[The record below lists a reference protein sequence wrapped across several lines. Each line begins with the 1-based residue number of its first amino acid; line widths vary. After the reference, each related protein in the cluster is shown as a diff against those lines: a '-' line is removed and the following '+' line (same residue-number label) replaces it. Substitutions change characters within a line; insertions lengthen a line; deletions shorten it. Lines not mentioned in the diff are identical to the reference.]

1 MSDARQ
7 TLVERFTPS
16 GGELGLFIGLFF
28 GTLLASLAVAGFLLV
43 RAPADYFAG
52 AKPPRLPG
60 PRWVRIGLHILK
72 NLLGA
77 GIIALGLLMSI
88 PGVPG
93 QGLLTMLVGL
103 MLIDGPGKR
112 RVERWVVGMP
122 GVLKAAN
129 ALRRRFGREPLVIIR
144 GDSPRA

>member
-1 MSDARQ
+1 MSDPTR
-7 TLVERFTPS
+7 TLVERFAPS
-16 GGELGLFIGLFF
+16 GGQLGLFLGLFF
-28 GTLLASLAVAGFLLV
+28 GTLVLSLAVAGFLLV

-52 AKPPRLPG
+52 AKPPTMPG
-60 PRWVRIGLHILK
+60 PRWVRISLHVLK

-77 GIIALGLLMSI
+77 GIIALGLLLSL

-112 RVERWVVGMP
+112 RVERWIVGMP

-129 ALRRRFGREPLVIIR
+129 ALRRKFGREPLVIA
-144 GDSPRA
+144 GKGHPHA

>member
-16 GGELGLFIGLFF
+16 GGELGLFLGLFF
-28 GTLLASLAVAGFLLV
+28 GTLVASLAVAGFLLV

-52 AKPPRLPG
+52 AKPPPMPG

-77 GIIALGLLMSI
+77 AIIGLGLLLSL

-112 RVERWVVGMP
+112 RVERWIIGMP
-122 GVLKAAN
+122 GVLKTAN
-129 ALRRRFGREPLVIIR
+129 ALRRKFGKEPLVIAR
-144 GDSPRA
+144 GDPPHA